1 MQCSPVLI
9 YAFSQ
14 DSLKGIAAV
23 AGKEHRSRMEH
34 PNSRKFVSSMHSG
47 ASLQGPLHCWWAFL
61 TGTNSCANGRAL
73 ALIYYLEHFALYRFL
88 TVNPTFFLNTCFTA
102 ARPKLR
108 RSVARVVRI
117 DKHNDGQYILCY
129 NKHFVAFRILDGDA
143 EINFTHKSHAWKK
156 CWVSSC
162 VTKPVEFHA
171 NLGAYVDDESL
182 LDGLFQICSACHLP
196 APVENDLVDGAA
208 VLRKLQFLHGSAGP
222 WGSPCTTSAVAL
234 GIVLKL
240 HQLSQETAYYG
251 FMYLLRPKMT
261 TAF

>member
-1 MQCSPVLI
+1 MFTGVNICLFPGQP
-9 YAFSQ
+9 Q
-14 DSLKGIAAV
+14 
-23 AGKEHRSRMEH
+23 RSRRRRREGTSKQNGT
-34 PNSRKFVSSMHSG
+34 PKFKEVCLVDALGRIATRSPTLLMGLSW
-47 ASLQGPLHCWWAFL
+47 PLL

-108 RSVARVVRI
+108 RSVARVARI

-171 NLGAYVDDESL
+171 
-182 LDGLFQICSACHLP
+182 
-196 APVENDLVDGAA
+196 
-208 VLRKLQFLHGSAGP
+208 
-222 WGSPCTTSAVAL
+222 WGVCC
-234 GIVLKL
+234 
-240 HQLSQETAYYG
+240 
-251 FMYLLRPKMT
+251 
-261 TAF
+261 

>member
-1 MQCSPVLI
+1 MFTGVNICLFPGQP
-9 YAFSQ
+9 Q
-14 DSLKGIAAV
+14 
-23 AGKEHRSRMEH
+23 RSRRRRREGTSKQNGT
-34 PNSRKFVSSMHSG
+34 PKFKEVCLVDALGRIATRSPTLLMGLSW
-47 ASLQGPLHCWWAFL
+47 PLL
-61 TGTNSCANGRAL
+61 RGTNSCANGRAL

-108 RSVARVVRI
+108 RSVAHVVRI

-171 NLGAYVDDESL
+171 NLGAYVVDESL
-182 LDGLFQICSACHLP
+182 LDGLFRICSACHLP
-196 APVENDLVDGAA
+196 APAEAPA
-208 VLRKLQFLHGSAGP
+208 VLRKLQFLNGSAGP
-222 WGSPCTTSAVAL
+222 
-234 GIVLKL
+234 
-240 HQLSQETAYYG
+240 
-251 FMYLLRPKMT
+251 
-261 TAF
+261 